1 MGARQKLN
9 EVNVLGALGTAGLI
23 GLLAQSWIVFAILGV
38 ALIAAGLHSG
48 GIRPAKDRQR

>member
-38 ALIAAGLHSG
+38 ALIAAGLCNG
-48 GIRPAKDRQR
+48 EIRPDKGKR